1 MEKEIKE
8 DIMLYL
14 NNIKLDDK
22 LLEPEIYE
30 DMIKKLNSRTP
41 KSSLFMTVQHYYDIK
56 KVGSIQSTLHLEFG
70 NFFDEFPEQLM
81 SAKFIDLG
89 AKVMELGGNI
99 GRNSCFISKI
109 LNDDTHLVVL
119 EPHPEI
125 YKQLV
130 INKNKNYLHFNT
142 ECCALSKK
150 RMIQCNWDTKE
161 IEKDE
166 KIPDGHFEVKIISFD
181 ELEAKYSITFQYFCS

>member
-1 MEKEIKE
+1 
-8 DIMLYL
+8 
-14 NNIKLDDK
+14 
-22 LLEPEIYE
+22 
-30 DMIKKLNSRTP
+30 
-41 KSSLFMTVQHYYDIK
+41 
-56 KVGSIQSTLHLEFG
+56 
-70 NFFDEFPEQLM
+70 M
-81 SAKFIDLG
+81 SPKFIDSG

-150 RMIQCNWDTKE
+150 R
-161 IEKDE
+161 
-166 KIPDGHFEVKIISFD
+166 IIR
-181 ELEAKYSITFQYFCS
+181 